1 MSAQDD
7 HSEKQ
12 LMKRDTFGRFLP
24 GNQEGHK
31 IKKGE
36 GGRPKGAQN
45 KKNKLIKEIAKDVL
59 GIDPYI
65 GEEMSYTEY
74 IKMLK
79 WWTILN
85 PRIGVWFLDQAYGKP
100 VEKREHEVQ
109 AIQFIMHEPALPE
122 QESKQLPGGIVL
134 KEDNGE
140 DQASLPEGRET

>member
-1 MSAQDD
+1 MELLNKEGSNRKMRAQDD
-7 HSEKQ
+7 HREKQ

-24 GNQEGHK
+24 GNQEGQK

-36 GGRPKGAQN
+36 GGRPKGVQN

-59 GIDPYI
+59 GIDPYS

-79 WWTILN
+79 WWAILN

-100 VEKREHEVQ
+100 VEYVQHDIQ
-109 AIQFIMHEPALPE
+109 AIRFIEQLPE

-140 DQASLPEGRET
+140 D